1 MRFDAWEYALKS
13 TCGHFHAQPN
23 RGSKSVA
30 GHFAKSTLLGI
41 EYADFACD
49 IVSINRTKIDVLRDD
64 WQHLY
69 LLVQIS
75 GQSCLEQGDSRDIL
89 NPGGV
94 YLLDSTQAS
103 SLTFSENKAHV
114 LSLHLPRNLMMAES
128 SSPLMIGR
136 VIPDSVPAVRRVTS
150 YLSGAMRSPSSS
162 SIIDTY
168 QLLDLTRNIFS
179 TEDRSKL
186 LRATLSN
193 RESRFRFVVR
203 VIEENLTSE
212 SLSIGFL
219 AKRANISKRQLER
232 DFNAYDLSIAQLVRR
247 KRLNLARELLIIKK
261 RKGERARIIDVALL
275 CGFRDISNF
284 NRSFRAAYDQT
295 PREFFQTFIV

>member
-1 MRFDAWEYALKS
+1 
-13 TCGHFHAQPN
+13 
-23 RGSKSVA
+23 
-30 GHFAKSTLLGI
+30 
-41 EYADFACD
+41 
-49 IVSINRTKIDVLRDD
+49 
-64 WQHLY
+64 
-69 LLVQIS
+69 
-75 GQSCLEQGDSRDIL
+75 
-89 NPGGV
+89 
-94 YLLDSTQAS
+94 
-103 SLTFSENKAHV
+103 
-114 LSLHLPRNLMMAES
+114 MMAES

>member
-1 MRFDAWEYALKS
+1 
-13 TCGHFHAQPN
+13 
-23 RGSKSVA
+23 
-30 GHFAKSTLLGI
+30 
-41 EYADFACD
+41 
-49 IVSINRTKIDVLRDD
+49 
-64 WQHLY
+64 
-69 LLVQIS
+69 
-75 GQSCLEQGDSRDIL
+75 
-89 NPGGV
+89 
-94 YLLDSTQAS
+94 
-103 SLTFSENKAHV
+103 
-114 LSLHLPRNLMMAES
+114 
-128 SSPLMIGR
+128 
-136 VIPDSVPAVRRVTS
+136 
-150 YLSGAMRSPSSS
+150 
-162 SIIDTY
+162 
-168 QLLDLTRNIFS
+168 
-179 TEDRSKL
+179 
-186 LRATLSN
+186 
-193 RESRFRFVVR
+193 